1 MSLERVIKAL
11 ISLGLSR
18 LEAEV
23 YVLTTKKGQQTVIDL
38 KKSLN
43 YSKNQIHTALKNLTT
58 KRLVTK
64 KDTIFSGLPF
74 EEALELLI
82 ALEKEQAKSIE
93 NNKKELLA
101 SWKES

>member
-23 YVLTTKKGQQTVIDL
+23 YVYTTKKGQQTVEDL
-38 KKSLN
+38 NKSLN
-43 YSKNQIHTALKNLTT
+43 YSKNQINTTLKNLTI

-64 KDTIFSGLPF
+64 SDTVFSGLPF

-82 ALEKEQAKSIE
+82 EKKKEQAKSIE
-93 NNKKELLA
+93 DNKKELLV
-101 SWKES
+101 SWEES